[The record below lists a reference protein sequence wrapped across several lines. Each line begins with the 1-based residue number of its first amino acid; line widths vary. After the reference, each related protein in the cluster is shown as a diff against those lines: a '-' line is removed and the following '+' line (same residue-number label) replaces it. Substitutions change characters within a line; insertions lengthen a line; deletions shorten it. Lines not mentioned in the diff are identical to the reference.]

1 MIKKQQSKK
10 GRKKG
15 KSEQSTIFLPWELL
29 VGTGKRGKRLE
40 LLLCLNHVETQ
51 KANTLTC

>member
-29 VGTGKRGKRLE
+29 VGTRKRGKRLE